1 MKLFALP
8 TVMALLACLG
18 APLAALAQEGVTD
31 TTVRFAQVAAMDGPA
46 AALGTGMNLGIRAA
60 FEEVNRAGGINGRSL
75 ALDSFDDGYEPELS
89 VDHVRRVIAENSH
102 IALIGPVGTPTTQAT
117 QPLATEGGVPVIGP
131 FTGAGF
137 LRAADM
143 RNVFNVRA
151 SYDAETERWIKHLVD
166 EKGLKKIAILYQDD
180 GFGRAGLS
188 GVVAALDRR
197 GMTLVAEGLY
207 ARNTVAVKSALIDIR
222 KSEAEAVVMV
232 GAYKPV
238 AEFIRL
244 SRKLDFNPVFM
255 NISFVGTDA
264 LLAELGTDGA
274 GVIISQVVPFPQDT
288 TIALVRDYHAA
299 LAAIDP
305 AAKPGFI
312 SLEGYIAGR
321 LAIEALKAAGPTPT
335 RAGLLTAL
343 AGLSTVEMGGIT
355 LQFGSGDNQ
364 GMDDVFMTVITPDGQ
379 IEPYAG

>member
-1 MKLFALP
+1 MKLTAVSAFLA
-8 TVMALLACLG
+8 MLACMG
-18 APLAALAQEGVTD
+18 ASLPALAQEGVTEK
-31 TTVRFAQVAAMDGPA
+31 TVSFAQVAALEGPA
-46 AALGTGMNLGIRAA
+46 AALGSGMNLGIRAA
-60 FEEVNRAGGINGRSL
+60 FEEANLAGGINGRMLSL
-75 ALDSFDDGYEPELS
+75 DAFDDGYEPERS
-89 VDHVRRVIAENSH
+89 VEQVRRLIGENGH
-102 IALIGPVGTPTTQAT
+102 IALIGSVGTPTTQAT
-117 QPLATEGGVPVIGP
+117 QPLATEAGMPVIGP

-137 LRAADM
+137 LRAADLG
-143 RNVFNVRA
+143 NVFNVRA

-166 EKGLKKIAILYQDD
+166 EKGLTKIAILYQDD

-188 GVVAALDRR
+188 GVVAALERR

-244 SRKLDFNPVFM
+244 SRKLEFSPVFM

-264 LLAELGTDGA
+264 LLGELGAEGA
-274 GVIISQVVPFPQDT
+274 GVIISQVVPFPRDT
-288 TIALVRDYHAA
+288 SIPLVSEYQAA
-299 LAAIDP
+299 LAAVDP
-305 AAKPGFI
+305 TAAPGFV

-321 LAIEALKAAGPTPT
+321 LAIEALKSAGPAPS
-335 RAGLLTAL
+335 RAGLLSAL
-343 AGLSTVEMGGIT
+343 AGLTKVEMGGIT
-355 LQFGSGDNQ
+355 LQFGVGDNQ
-364 GMDDVFMTVITPDGQ
+364 GMDDVFMTVISPDGQ

>member
-8 TVMALLACLG
+8 TVMALLACLN

>member
-1 MKLFALP
+1 MKFFALP
-8 TVMALLACLG
+8 TVMALLACLN

-244 SRKLDFNPVFM
+244 SRKLNFNPVFM

-264 LLAELGTDGA
+264 LLAELGADGA

-288 TIALVRDYHAA
+288 TIPLVRDYHAA

>member
-288 TIALVRDYHAA
+288 TIPLVRDYHAA